1 METDMWD
8 RTTSRSSSSIS
19 PTSRTAARKGPA
31 EVARLARRV
40 AVVSLAV
47 AALPAAAI
55 PSSTPARAADPC
67 APLAAGAVLTAPQS
81 GDVYLRSGAAACD
94 RIAIE
99 VVGRGLEGVFT
110 LGFDVRFPAD
120 RLAYDG
126 HTAGAFLEQGT
137 PRMPPLYLVRSTGPG
152 SIAVSM
158 TRFAPDPAVGA
169 DADAVIVTLRF
180 RKAGSGSGA
189 IDFDASPASDAAERI
204 LGADGSTRPAR
215 FGPGHGVTLTIP

>member
-1 METDMWD
+1 M
-8 RTTSRSSSSIS
+8 
-19 PTSRTAARKGPA
+19 
-31 EVARLARRV
+31 RLARRV
-40 AVVSLAV
+40 ALVSLAV
-47 AALPAAAI
+47 AALPDATI

-67 APLAAGAVLTAPQS
+67 APLAAGAVLTAPQP
-81 GDVYLRSGAAACD
+81 GDVYLRAGAAACD

-99 VVGRGLEGVFT
+99 VVGRGLEGAFT
-110 LGFDVRFPAD
+110 LGFDVRFPVD

-137 PRMPPLYLVRSTGPG
+137 PRTPPLYLVRATGPG

-169 DADAVIVTLRF
+169 DPEAVIVTLRF
-180 RKAGSGSGA
+180 RKAGTGA
-189 IDFDASPASDAAERI
+189 GTIDFDASPASDAAERI

-215 FGPGHGVTLTIP
+215 FGPGHGVTFTIP